1 MHTLFPR
8 ASNLVNNLG
17 VVASDVTGVGTAR
30 EESAASTYGGD
41 KGIFGYGYNGGLI
54 GVTNL
59 LTNAIKFSHPGAE
72 IRIDIVRTNSSVDI
86 VFSDQGVGIS
96 EDLLPE
102 VFDIF
107 TRARK
112 EGTSGEK
119 STGLGLSITGR
130 LVELHDASI
139 DISSALNKGT
149 DVRVSFPN

>member
-1 MHTLFPR
+1 M
-8 ASNLVNNLG
+8 
-17 VVASDVTGVGTAR
+17 
-30 EESAASTYGGD
+30 
-41 KGIFGYGYNGGLI
+41 
-54 GVTNL
+54 
-59 LTNAIKFSHPGAE
+59 
-72 IRIDIVRTNSSVDI
+72 
-86 VFSDQGVGIS
+86 FSDQGVGIS

-119 STGLGLSITGR
+119 STGLGLSITRR

-139 DISSALNKGT
+139 DISSVLNKGI